1 MATSLEDGNRATFV
15 SEELKSRLK
24 DSYDII
30 APAYNDW
37 TIQQS
42 GFRIEY
48 LEKLLE
54 KLVTAKPLS
63 GQMSRVLE
71 LGCGC
76 GLPVTER
83 LLTTPDIFVTANDLS
98 STQIQLARES
108 LARHGADRITFVE
121 GDMMGLEFSE
131 GSFDAVVGMYSIIH
145 LPRDEQT
152 EMIRRIA
159 KWLKPGG
166 LMLVNFAAEDMA
178 EVVMDKWLHDKG
190 WMYWSGWGTEG
201 TLARIK
207 EAGLEI
213 ILQDEIND
221 LVDAKFLW
229 VLAKK

>member
-1 MATSLEDGNRATFV
+1 MTTAPEDNQALLV
-15 SEELKSRLK
+15 SEDLKLRLK

-30 APAYNDW
+30 APTYNDW

-54 KLVTAKPLS
+54 KLLTLKPLS
-63 GQMSRVLE
+63 GQMSLVLE

-76 GLPVTER
+76 GLPVTDR
-83 LLTTPDIFVTANDLS
+83 LLTTADVFVTANDLS
-98 STQIQLARES
+98 TTQIKLAKES
-108 LARHGADRITFVE
+108 LAKHGTDRVTFVE

-131 GSFDAVVGMYSIIH
+131 GSFDAIVGMYSIIH

-166 LMLVNFAAEDMA
+166 LMLVNFSAEDMPEA
-178 EVVMDKWLHDKG
+178 IMDNWLHDKG